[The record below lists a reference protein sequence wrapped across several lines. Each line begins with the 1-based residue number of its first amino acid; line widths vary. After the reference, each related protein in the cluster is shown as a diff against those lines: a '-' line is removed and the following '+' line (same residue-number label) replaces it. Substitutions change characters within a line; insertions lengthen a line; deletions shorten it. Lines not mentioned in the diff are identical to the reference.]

1 MSDLSIKQ
9 LGETVGAEIVD
20 VDVDELL
27 HDPSIPEAVL
37 HALDAYGV
45 LVFRELGLD
54 DGTQVAFAR
63 RLGTPVAVASHPIP
77 EITVISLADS
87 NPIAEYLKGA
97 FEYHIDGSMDEI
109 PSKASLLTAYV
120 VPEESG
126 DTEFASSYAA
136 YDALSDEEKVLYEG
150 YQVVHSFEAS
160 QLKTNPNPT
169 PEELADWRTRPTK
182 LHPLVWKH
190 EHGRKSL
197 VLGATAS
204 HIEGMDVDEGRA
216 LLARLLDM
224 ATAPGR
230 VYRHKWTVGDLVIWD
245 NRGVMHRA
253 CEYSAAS
260 NREMHRTTLVGEE
273 AIN

>member
-27 HDPSIPEAVL
+27 HDPSVPEAVL
-37 HALDAYGV
+37 HALDANGV
-45 LVFRELGLD
+45 LVFRELHLD
-54 DGTQVAFAR
+54 DESQVAFAR
-63 RLGTPVAVASHPIP
+63 RLGTPVAVPSHPIP
-77 EITVISLADS
+77 EITVISLADT

-109 PSKASLLTAYV
+109 PSKASLLTAHV
-120 VPEESG
+120 VPEGSG

-136 YDALSDEEKVLYEG
+136 YDALSDEQKELYST
-150 YQVVHSFEAS
+150 YQVVHSFEAT
-160 QLKTNPNPT
+160 QRKTHPDPT

-182 LHPLVWKH
+182 LHPLVWEH

-197 VLGATAS
+197 VLGSTAS
-204 HIEGMDVDEGRA
+204 HVEGLDLDEGRA
-216 LLARLLDM
+216 LLEELLSM

-230 VYRHKWTVGDLVIWD
+230 VYRHQWTVGDLVIWD

-253 CEYSAAS
+253 CYYDAAS

-273 AIN
+273 AIA